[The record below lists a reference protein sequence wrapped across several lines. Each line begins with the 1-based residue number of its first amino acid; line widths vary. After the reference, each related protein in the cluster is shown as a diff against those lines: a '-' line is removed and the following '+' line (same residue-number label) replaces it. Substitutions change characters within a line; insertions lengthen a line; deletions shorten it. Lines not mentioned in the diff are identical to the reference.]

1 MESKR
6 NNRASTRNVRLSA
19 IHSFFR
25 YVGTQHPEH
34 LAQTQRLLGI
44 PFKRTETREIQHLE
58 FAELQAVL
66 DGIDRSAPG
75 GRRDFTLLSLLF
87 NTGARVSEMVGLQ
100 AADLRLAEPPSIRL
114 RGKGSKERICPLWPE
129 TARLLL
135 QLLEEQGIPLDRPE
149 AVFRNR
155 RGERLTRFGVGIILR
170 KHVEKAKLR
179 VPSLKHKRLHPH
191 SLRHSTAVHLLRAGV
206 DLSTISHWQAL
217 RLPHKI
223 VMAHGSRIFCFVG
236 PREHYDFHHV
246 AETGVASPHTLK
258 PRNTVTLAIEVSA
271 QFCDNDHGFTEGGLV
286 AVSFFLASST
296 STSHSMGLKSTSHGS
311 SGTSRPNRANNMIR
325 QAITAS
331 MAMARSN
338 TSAL

>member
-44 PFKRTETREIQHLE
+44 PFKRTETREIEHLE

-75 GRRDFTLLSLLF
+75 GRRDFTLLSLRF
-87 NTGARVSEMVGLQ
+87 NTGARVSERVGLQ

-114 RGKGSKERICPLWPE
+114 RGKGSQERLCPLWPE

-155 RGERLTRFGVGIILR
+155 RGERLTRFGIGIILR

-206 DLSTISHWQAL
+206 DLSTLSHWLGHASLNTTNKYVAL
-217 RLPHKI
+217 DVEAK
-223 VMAHGSRIFCFVG
+223 
-236 PREHYDFHHV
+236 RE
-246 AETGVASPHTLK
+246 ALAKTKPLLKTGRKAGMWRHDQNL
-258 PRNTVTLAIEVSA
+258 
-271 QFCDNDHGFTEGGLV
+271 
-286 AVSFFLASST
+286 
-296 STSHSMGLKSTSHGS
+296 
-311 SGTSRPNRANNMIR
+311 
-325 QAITAS
+325 ITWLE
-331 MAMARSN
+331 N
-338 TSAL
+338 L

>member
-1 MESKR
+1 MKRPSPATLAGALRGFLTDFLPCQRALSPHTLKSYRDSLKLLLKFAAGENGDPSALTLEQLTVDQVTAFLHHLESKR

-66 DGIDRSAPG
+66 DGIDRSTRP
-75 GRRDFTLLSLLF
+75 GRRDFALLSLMF
-87 NTGARVSEMVGLQ
+87 NIGARVSEIVGLQ

-114 RGKGSKERICPLWPE
+114 HGKGGRERICPLWPE

-135 QLLEEQGIPLDRPE
+135 ELLEEQGMALDQPA

-170 KHVEKAKLR
+170 KHVERAKLR
-179 VPSLKHKRLHPH
+179 VPGLKHKRLHPH

-206 DLSTISHWQAL
+206 DLSTISHWLGHASLNTTNKYVAL
-217 RLPHKI
+217 DVEAK
-223 VMAHGSRIFCFVG
+223 
-236 PREHYDFHHV
+236 RE
-246 AETGVASPHTLK
+246 ALAKTKPLLKTGRKAGMWRHDQNL
-258 PRNTVTLAIEVSA
+258 
-271 QFCDNDHGFTEGGLV
+271 
-286 AVSFFLASST
+286 
-296 STSHSMGLKSTSHGS
+296 
-311 SGTSRPNRANNMIR
+311 
-325 QAITAS
+325 ITWLE
-331 MAMARSN
+331 N
-338 TSAL
+338 L